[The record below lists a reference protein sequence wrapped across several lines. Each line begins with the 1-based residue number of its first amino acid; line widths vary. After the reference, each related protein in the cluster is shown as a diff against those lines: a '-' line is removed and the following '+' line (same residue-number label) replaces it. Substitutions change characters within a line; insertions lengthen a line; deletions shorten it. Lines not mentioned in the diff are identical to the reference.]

1 SLTYLRRLPIDVI
14 KIDQSFVRDM
24 LHDSDDLALIAGV
37 ISLSREF
44 NLKVVAEGVETAEH
58 GVQLLR
64 MGCNVAQGY
73 GIGHPMPASEVTD
86 WVLAYEPDKDW
97 KLAIWQMIKH

>member
-1 SLTYLRRLPIDVI
+1 
-14 KIDQSFVRDM
+14 
-24 LHDSDDLALIAGV
+24 IAGV

-44 NLKVVAEGVETAEH
+44 SRSVVAEGVETAEH

-73 GIGHPMPASEVTD
+73 GIARPMAAGLVEN
-86 WVLAYEPDKDW
+86 WVLTYQPDKNW
-97 KLAIWQMIKH
+97 KQASWQLINR

>member
-1 SLTYLRRLPIDVI
+1 DVI

-24 LHDSDDLALIAGV
+24 LHDNDDRAVIAGI

-44 NLKVVAEGVETAEH
+44 GRSVVAEGLETAEH

-64 MGCNVAQGY
+64 MGCNIAQGH
-73 GIGHPMPASEVTD
+73 GISCPLPAREIEQWLTT
-86 WVLAYEPDKDW
+86 YEPDKNW
-97 KLAIWQMIKH
+97 EQAGWQLMQHRG